1 MGLMKTAISQ
11 IKITLPPALKKYVQ
25 SRAQRFDLPL
35 AGYLKHLILKD
46 IEQTEFPV
54 FTPSAKTEKK
64 IRWALE
70 NLNKFEQIED
80 LKGFFGAL

>member
-1 MGLMKTAISQ
+1 MGLMKTVTTQ

-46 IEQTEFPV
+46 IEQTEFPL

-64 IRWALE
+64 INWALK
-70 NLNKFEQIED
+70 NLNKFERVED
-80 LKGFFGAL
+80 IKGFFDSL